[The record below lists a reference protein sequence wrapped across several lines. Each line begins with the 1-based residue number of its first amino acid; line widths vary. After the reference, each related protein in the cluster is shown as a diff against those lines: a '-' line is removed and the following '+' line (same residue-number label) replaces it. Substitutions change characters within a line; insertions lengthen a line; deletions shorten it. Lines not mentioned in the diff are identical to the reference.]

1 MDSVEAMLP
10 TLSELAG
17 GIAAQFGDRCEVV
30 IHDWS
35 RPYDSTIVF
44 IANGHVTGRKVGDPG
59 TNLGLE
65 VMRGTSEGGH
75 RQNYVTRTKD
85 GRMLRSTSIY
95 LKNSEGT
102 AIGAMCINLDISELL
117 AAEKAIQG
125 LIGMQELSPIQE
137 SFVSNVGELLD
148 SLIQEAEDA
157 VGRPPA
163 FMSREERVRFIGL
176 LDRKGA
182 FLIKKAGEKLCA
194 YLGISKYTLYSDLE
208 EAKTAGAEGS
218 GSGDGSKE

>member
-1 MDSVEAMLP
+1 MESVSQTLP
-10 TLSELAG
+10 LLRELAQ
-17 GIAAQFGDRCEVV
+17 GIAAQFGERCEVV
-30 IHDWS
+30 VHDWS
-35 RPYDSTIVF
+35 QPYESTIVH
-44 IANGHVTGRKVGDPG
+44 IEHGHVTGRKVGDPG

-85 GRMLRSTSIY
+85 GRLLRSTSIY
-95 LKNSEGT
+95 LKNDAGT
-102 AIGAMCINLDISELL
+102 AIGALCINFDISELL
-117 AAEKAIQG
+117 AAEKALQG
-125 LIGMQELSPIQE
+125 LVGMQELPPVQE
-137 SFVSNVGELLD
+137 SFVSNVGDLLD

-163 FMSREERVRFIGL
+163 LMSREERIRFIAL

-182 FLIKKAGEKLCA
+182 FLIKKAGEKVCA

-208 EAKTAGAEGS
+208 EAKATDAEGEQS
-218 GSGDGSKE
+218 

>member
-1 MDSVEAMLP
+1 MESVSKMLP
-10 TLSELAG
+10 LLRELAQ
-17 GIAAQFGDRCEVV
+17 GIAAQFGERCEVV
-30 IHDWS
+30 VHDWS
-35 RPYDSTIVF
+35 QPYESTIVH
-44 IANGHVTGRKVGDPG
+44 IEHGHVTGRKIGDPG

-85 GRMLRSTSIY
+85 GRLLRSTSIY
-95 LKNSEGT
+95 LKNDAGT
-102 AIGAMCINLDISELL
+102 AIGALCINFDISELL
-117 AAEKAIQG
+117 AAEKALQG
-125 LIGMQELSPIQE
+125 LVGMQELQPVQE
-137 SFVSNVGELLD
+137 SFVSNVSDLLD

-163 FMSREERVRFIGL
+163 LMSREERIRFIAL

-182 FLIKKAGEKLCA
+182 FLVKKAGEKVCA

-208 EAKTAGAEGS
+208 EAKATDAEG
-218 GSGDGSKE
+218 EQN

>member
-1 MDSVEAMLP
+1 MESVSQTLP
-10 TLSELAG
+10 LLRELAQ
-17 GIAAQFGDRCEVV
+17 GIAAQFGERCEVV
-30 IHDWS
+30 VHDWS
-35 RPYDSTIVF
+35 QPYESTIVH
-44 IANGHVTGRKVGDPG
+44 IEHGHVTGRKVGDPG

-85 GRMLRSTSIY
+85 GRLLRSTSIY
-95 LKNSEGT
+95 LKNDAGT
-102 AIGAMCINLDISELL
+102 AIGALCINFDISELL
-117 AAEKAIQG
+117 AAEKALQG
-125 LIGMQELSPIQE
+125 LVGMQELPPVQE
-137 SFVSNVGELLD
+137 SFVSNVGDLLD

-163 FMSREERVRFIGL
+163 LMSREERIRFIAL

-182 FLIKKAGEKLCA
+182 FLIKKAGEKVCA

-208 EAKTAGAEGS
+208 EAKGTDAEGEQS
-218 GSGDGSKE
+218 

>member
-1 MDSVEAMLP
+1 MESVSQTLP
-10 TLSELAG
+10 LLRELAQ
-17 GIAAQFGDRCEVV
+17 GIAAQFGERCEVV
-30 IHDWS
+30 VHDWS
-35 RPYDSTIVF
+35 QPYESTIVH
-44 IANGHVTGRKVGDPG
+44 IEHGHVTGRKVGDPG

-85 GRMLRSTSIY
+85 GRLLRSTSIY
-95 LKNSEGT
+95 LKNDAGT
-102 AIGAMCINLDISELL
+102 AIGALCINFDISELL
-117 AAEKAIQG
+117 AAEKALQG
-125 LIGMQELSPIQE
+125 LVGMQELPPVQE
-137 SFVSNVGELLD
+137 SFVSNVSDLLD

-163 FMSREERVRFIGL
+163 LMSREERIRFIAL

-182 FLIKKAGEKLCA
+182 FLVKKAGEKVCA

-208 EAKTAGAEGS
+208 EAKAADAEGEQS
-218 GSGDGSKE
+218 